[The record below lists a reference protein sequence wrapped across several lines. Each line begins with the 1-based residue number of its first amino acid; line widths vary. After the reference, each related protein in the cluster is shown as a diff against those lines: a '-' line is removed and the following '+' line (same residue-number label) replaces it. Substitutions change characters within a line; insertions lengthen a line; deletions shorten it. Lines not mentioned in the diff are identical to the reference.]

1 MSVHFFGLS
10 FGTGQIIIGVFIAVI
25 VIMYFMQKSR

>member
-1 MSVHFFGLS
+1 MRIHVFGMT
-10 FGTGQIIIGVFIAVI
+10 FGTGELIIGAFIAVI